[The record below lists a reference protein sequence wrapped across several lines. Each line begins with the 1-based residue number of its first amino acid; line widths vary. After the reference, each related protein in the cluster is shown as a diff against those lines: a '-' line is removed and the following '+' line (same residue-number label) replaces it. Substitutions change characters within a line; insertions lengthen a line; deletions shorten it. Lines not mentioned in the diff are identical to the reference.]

1 MPYDKMSELPDS
13 VRENLPEGAQAIY
26 VKAFKSAWD
35 QYAAQDDREATA
47 HKIAWSAVKQRY
59 EKQDGGWVEK

>member
-1 MPYDKMSELPDS
+1 MPYDKTSELPDS
-13 VRENLPEGAQAIY
+13 VRENMTEGAQAIY